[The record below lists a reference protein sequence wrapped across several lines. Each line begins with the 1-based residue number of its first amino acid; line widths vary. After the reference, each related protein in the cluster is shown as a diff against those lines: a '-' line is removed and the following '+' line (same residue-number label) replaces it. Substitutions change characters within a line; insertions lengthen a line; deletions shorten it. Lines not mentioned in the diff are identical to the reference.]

1 MYRLYWKMTIY
12 GHFQYNLYIFGIHL
26 WTVLYPKP
34 CYNKLCYKEVVVYV
48 GFFPIYVLCLSEIR
62 TQMMMMIWCFMSL
75 STLFKSYRLKGD
87 NKRLRTIKC
96 CTAELS
102 LPPAGLKPGTSWS
115 EVRSTTTCSPHPQ
128 LPPCYPLSR
137 HFRIQI
143 LTNITNQVNGKL
155 LWCVQKVFPAGKT
168 VQTPIK
174 LLISTHLIRVFIH
187 FLFRVWLF
195 KYSGFHAMHVGIKNS
210 ADNILKLLSSESAHR
225 VIKVVWC
232 SKRSKHFQNPY

>member
-75 STLFKSYRLKGD
+75 STSFKSYRLKGD

-96 CTAELS
+96 CTA
-102 LPPAGLKPGTSWS
+102 GLKSASSRIKTWDLMIWGQEHYHLLP
-115 EVRSTTTCSPHPQ
+115 SPPTPSL
-128 LPPCYPLSR
+128 LPTL
-137 HFRIQI
+137 QT
-143 LTNITNQVNGKL
+143 LQDTNIN
-155 LWCVQKVFPAGKT
+155 
-168 VQTPIK
+168 
-174 LLISTHLIRVFIH
+174 
-187 FLFRVWLF
+187 
-195 KYSGFHAMHVGIKNS
+195 KYYKP
-210 ADNILKLLSSESAHR
+210 
-225 VIKVVWC
+225 
-232 SKRSKHFQNPY
+232 SKR